1 MERLCVYVG
10 AMPRMAR
17 DITTR
22 ALTELGTRVLDAPLD
37 PTALRSAP
45 GGPGPVLILSSRSA
59 QLEHNE
65 RRLLAAAPQAVVV
78 VFDPEG
84 RQLTRYELWPRR
96 FALGELSVDAITA
109 AIRTASSWDERFRA

>member
-1 MERLCVYVG
+1 
-10 AMPRMAR
+10 
-17 DITTR
+17 
-22 ALTELGTRVLDAPLD
+22 
-37 PTALRSAP
+37 
-45 GGPGPVLILSSRSA
+45 
-59 QLEHNE
+59 
-65 RRLLAAAPQAVVV
+65 LLAAAPQAVVV